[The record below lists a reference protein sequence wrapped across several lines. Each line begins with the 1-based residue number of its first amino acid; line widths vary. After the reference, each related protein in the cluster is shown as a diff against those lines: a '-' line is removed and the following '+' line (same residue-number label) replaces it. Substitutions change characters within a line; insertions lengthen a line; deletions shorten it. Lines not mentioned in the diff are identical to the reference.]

1 MIWICVAAFAVGV
14 FGALFAPIVIPVDF
28 LKYTA
33 PMVLYIA
40 VWTAEAVRR
49 MLYKKI
55 NLKIFISGF
64 FCGLIF
70 VLLFIIV
77 GEKLDLDIYPV
88 CTIVLGIVFI
98 KSCVGIF
105 RYFTGQ
111 TSDKTVKLCK
121 GDFTDGKS

>member
-1 MIWICVAAFAVGV
+1 MIWICLAAFAVGV
-14 FGALFAPIVIPVDF
+14 LIALFIPTVFPVAF
-28 LKYTA
+28 LQYTA
-33 PMVLYIA
+33 PLTLYIA
-40 VWTAEAVRR
+40 VWTTEAVRR

-88 CTIVLGIVFI
+88 CTIVLGIMLI

-105 RYFTGQ
+105 RYFTGE